1 MIVCVCKNISE
12 SKLKSLLNE
21 NTIEKIINTTGL
33 CTKCKTCK
41 ETVKRLVLEN
51 AMEKDEISSMRV

>member
-12 SKLKSLLNE
+12 SKLKSLLKE
-21 NTIEKIINTTGL
+21 NTVEHIINTTGL

-41 ETVKRLVLEN
+41 ETVTKIILEN
-51 AMEKDEISSMRV
+51 ALEKDETSSMRV

>member
-12 SKLKSLLNE
+12 SKLKELLKE

-33 CTKCKTCK
+33 CTNCKTCK
-41 ETVKRLVLEN
+41 DTVHKIVLEN
-51 AMEKDEISSMRV
+51 AFEELDSMRL

>member
-12 SKLKSLLNE
+12 SELKDLLKNNSLE
-21 NTIEKIINTTGL
+21 SIINNTGL

-41 ETVKRLVLEN
+41 GTVSRLVLQN
-51 AMEKDEISSMRV
+51 AQEKIIDHGYS